1 MSTENTDIK
10 EQSYNWSNKSI
21 LVADDEPNNIKF
33 IEKSL
38 APTKI
43 KLFQAENGGE
53 AVRIF
58 KENPTINIVLM
69 DIRMPDMD
77 GVEAIK
83 LIRNEN
89 RNIPIIAYTAYALT
103 MDEMNALNYGCND
116 YISKPTNPQFLIQK
130 VNEFLK

>member
-1 MSTENTDIK
+1 MITENTDIK

-21 LVADDEPNNIKF
+21 LIADDEPNNIKF

-43 KLFQAENGGE
+43 KIFQAENGAE

-58 KENPTINIVLM
+58 IENPAIDIILM

-89 RNIPIIAYTAYALT
+89 RNITIIAYTAYALT

-130 VNEFLK
+130 INEFLK